1 MPGNT
6 MQEGLEVV
14 ISLAACPI
22 HVRETY
28 TLWPIDEHTRFER
41 YRRSLRM
48 MDRLVTRSTETHVYV
63 TLS

>member
-22 HVRETY
+22 HVRKSLTV
-28 TLWPIDEHTRFER
+28 WPIYEHARFER
-41 YRRSLRM
+41 YRFSLHI
-48 MDRLVTRSTETHVYV
+48 MDLLVTHSTESHVYV